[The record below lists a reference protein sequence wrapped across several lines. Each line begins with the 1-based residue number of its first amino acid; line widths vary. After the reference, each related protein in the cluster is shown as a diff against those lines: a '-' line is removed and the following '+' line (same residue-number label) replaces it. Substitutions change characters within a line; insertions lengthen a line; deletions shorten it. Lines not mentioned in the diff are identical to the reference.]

1 MKGLFLDII
10 ENSPI
15 SKVLLFTILLKMN
28 FSIYIIL
35 PIPLE
40 NPSCHSLY
48 PNTDFADVIAMKSL
62 PIRQWQI
69 VMLMIQSKRPKDI
82 ARILSI
88 QRTTVYRHQVT
99 VRKLYGVHG
108 SIKLMGVIV
117 SELATSISE
126 FTLTSRGK
134 ESFELALDGKMISE
148 ISKLLCIS
156 FSGVLRHRE
165 KILEENACHSM
176 NKLIAKYYGLF
187 SDSSSLTTSYREK

>member
-62 PIRQWQI
+62 PMRQWQI

-126 FTLTSRGK
+126 FTLTSRG
-134 ESFELALDGKMISE
+134 
-148 ISKLLCIS
+148 
-156 FSGVLRHRE
+156 
-165 KILEENACHSM
+165 ACFGWQ
-176 NKLIAKYYGLF
+176 NDF
-187 SDSSSLTTSYREK
+187 

>member
-62 PIRQWQI
+62 PMRQWQI

-88 QRTTVYRHQVT
+88 QRTTVYRHQAT

-108 SIKLMGVIV
+108 SIELMGVIV